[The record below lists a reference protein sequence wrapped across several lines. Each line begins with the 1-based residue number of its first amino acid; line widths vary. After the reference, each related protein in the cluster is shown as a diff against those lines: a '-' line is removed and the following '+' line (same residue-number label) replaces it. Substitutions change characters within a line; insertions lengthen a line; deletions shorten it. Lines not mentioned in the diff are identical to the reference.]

1 MMYYNVGWKAS
12 TAASKLVKEHVA
24 TCFGCVRECFHS
36 LSPAR
41 ANRQGPSYNMLH
53 LTLSPHPA
61 DLFLPES
68 PEQRVRRRESPDFS
82 AVQQLH
88 ATGEEEKQ
96 ATFNHLMTKLP
107 FRMWTHHA
115 CAQHARIGDT
125 VTSNNAES
133 SISQIGEEV
142 RLMQDLQRW
151 SERQGRNV
159 VPLRFGGN
167 QVQGRGLRRLR
178 CKRILLAL
186 PAGCPWVFLETCV

>member
-1 MMYYNVGWKAS
+1 MFSFATPGPCQPTRAFVQHASSDPLPPTLRTFSCQNLLNNVYDA
-12 TAASKLVKEHVA
+12 
-24 TCFGCVRECFHS
+24 
-36 LSPAR
+36 AR
-41 ANRQGPSYNMLH
+41 APTSAQFSSYMR
-53 LTLSPHPA
+53 
-61 DLFLPES
+61 
-68 PEQRVRRRESPDFS
+68 RV
-82 AVQQLH
+82 Q
-88 ATGEEEKQ
+88 EEKP

-115 CAQHARIGDT
+115 CAQHTRIGDT

-142 RLMQDLQRW
+142 RLMQDLHRW